1 MMRWAQ
7 IEIEAAGDEQEAFG
21 ALLTEV
27 GGCQG
32 WMGTE
37 THISG
42 FLPVDER
49 LEATLLTLR
58 EEAGRELTVRFVAE
72 EDWADSWKQYFKP
85 QKIGTSFVV
94 RPSWESYEA
103 QPDEKVILIDPGM
116 AFGTGLHA
124 TTRLCLRALE
134 SLIRPGDSVADV
146 GTGSGILAIGAIL
159 LGAGT
164 TVATDN
170 DPLAVKIARENAQR
184 NDMEDRVAVAVADS
198 PPPGPFSVV
207 VANILPDV
215 ILGMADGLAAA
226 VAPGG
231 YLVVS
236 GIIDRRAEDVR
247 VGLTARGLTVLE
259 TTSEAEWVAITAHR
273 PMTPAAETPVD

>member
-1 MMRWAQ
+1 MRWAQ
-7 IEIEAAGDEQEAFG
+7 IEIEATGDDQERFG
-21 ALLTEV
+21 ALLTEI

-37 THISG
+37 LTVSG

-49 LEATLLTLR
+49 LEETLLTLR
-58 EEAGRELTVRFVAE
+58 ETAERELTIRFVAE

-85 QKIGTSFVV
+85 QKIGENFVV
-94 RPSWESYEA
+94 RPSWEEYAPSEG
-103 QPDEKVILIDPGM
+103 DRVILIDPGM

-124 TTRLCLRALE
+124 TTRLCLRAMETLVK
-134 SLIRPGDSVADV
+134 PGDTIADV

-159 LGAGT
+159 LGAKE
-164 TVATDN
+164 VKATDN
-170 DPLAVKIARENAQR
+170 DPLAVKIAIENTQL
-184 NDMEDRVAVAVADS
+184 NQLESKISVEVSEV
-198 PPPGPFSVV
+198 PPTGLFEIT

-215 ILGMADGLAAA
+215 ILGMADEL
-226 VAPGG
+226 VSSVKPGG

-247 VGLTARGLTVLE
+247 QGLLSRGLTNL
-259 TTSEAEWVAITAHR
+259 TTTTEAEWVAIVGQL
-273 PMTPAAETPVD
+273 PA